1 MRKYPPR
8 SDVPQVGGHRF
19 VRLRPKCPNDDNLR
33 AVWVTAVR
41 SECWCANVGCRLPR
55 QSPLVAPQRGIPRAE
70 TAGNRPACHSSNF
83 PHALLGR
90 IDLRSVELR
99 RAASGAK
106 SGSDACEAAHARHT
120 AGVNTAAA
128 AGCLQQP
135 RKGGRSGG
143 HGVLYKLTRAG
154 ARVHC
159 FLYFAFTSSPVR
171 VMCLIHSELWV
182 KAAGRFPSPVKC

>member
-8 SDVPQVGGHRF
+8 SDVPQAGDIAFLVF
-19 VRLRPKCPNDDNLR
+19 VPSARTTTTYGEWLRPRDR
-33 AVWVTAVR
+33 AVDVQRTLVPL
-41 SECWCANVGCRLPR
+41 LPR
-55 QSPLVAPQRGIPRAE
+55 ACLRVSPQRGIPRAE

>member
-8 SDVPQVGGHRF
+8 SDVPQLGGHRF

-33 AVWVTAVR
+33 AVR

-55 QSPLVAPQRGIPRAE
+55 TIA
-70 TAGNRPACHSSNF
+70 HSSNF

-106 SGSDACEAAHARHT
+106 SGSDAREAVHARHT

-135 RKGGRSGG
+135 RKRGKSGG

-159 FLYFAFTSSPVR
+159 FSYFAFTSSPVR
-171 VMCLIHSELWV
+171 VMCLIHSELRV